1 LKFYSWEPEGNVAGC
16 QRLLS
21 SFWKHV
27 GMDDLDH
34 PVGYQVE
41 AEPKWISE
49 WSCLLGQP
57 HARMSMLALEKEKN
71 YFIREFSQAQ
81 EDLKLKREKE
91 EQAKKEKERAKK
103 LVRFLVLSHLMQFIS
118 QIA

>member
-1 LKFYSWEPEGNVAGC
+1 
-16 QRLLS
+16 
-21 SFWKHV
+21 
-27 GMDDLDH
+27 
-34 PVGYQVE
+34 
-41 AEPKWISE
+41 
-49 WSCLLGQP
+49 
-57 HARMSMLALEKEKN
+57 MSMLALEKEKN

-118 QIA
+118 QIAWAGQEDKESYNRGHPIFVPHAQRQRQGQR